1 MEKIYGT
8 KIEGRK
14 AAGRSASY
22 RSAHRTASR
31 RAASHRAASHWAAA
45 DRRLSKKLD
54 SLCLAASV
62 VIIAVTALLE
72 LRDRRISGERPLR

>member
-1 MEKIYGT
+1 MGKSNAAKT
-8 KIEGRK
+8 KGQK
-14 AAGRSASY
+14 
-22 RSAHRTASR
+22 TSR
-31 RAASHRAASHWAAA
+31 RAAAAR
-45 DRRLSKKLD
+45 DRRLAKKLD

>member
-14 AAGRSASY
+14 PAGRAASY
-22 RSAHRTASR
+22 RSANRTASR
-31 RAASHRAASHWAAA
+31 RAASHRAAA
-45 DRRLSKKLD
+45 DRRLAKKLD